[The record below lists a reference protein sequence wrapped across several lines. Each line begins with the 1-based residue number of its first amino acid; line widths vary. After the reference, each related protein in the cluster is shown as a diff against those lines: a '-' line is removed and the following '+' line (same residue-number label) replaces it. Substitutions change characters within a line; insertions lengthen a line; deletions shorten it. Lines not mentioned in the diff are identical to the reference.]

1 MQILIIETWGIFFW
15 DSSLFC
21 PKLVP
26 IVQGEPG
33 KKKEHGQCA
42 KEFREDEDK

>member
-1 MQILIIETWGIFFW
+1 MGYLFW

-26 IVQGEPG
+26 IVQGESG
-33 KKKEHGQCA
+33 KKKEQGQCA